1 LLEFEPINK
10 ELLRPLTSA
19 EAHVLLHQGTERPFS
34 GELNANKGEGSYYC
48 KQCGSPLFYSDAK
61 FDSGSGWPSFDEA
74 LPNAVSERG
83 DSDGVRIEA
92 LCATCGGH
100 LGHLFRGERFTPRN
114 KRYCVNSIALEFRAG
129 PPQSEAVYAGGC
141 FWGVEY
147 LFNKLEGVISVTS
160 GYTGG
165 DLKNPTYQ
173 DVLQQTTGHYEAV
186 KVIYDPRRIS
196 YEELT
201 KFFFEIHDPTQA
213 NGQGPDIGP
222 QYRSAIFYR
231 SESEWESAHYL
242 IDLLKKGGL
251 KVVTAVLSAKQFW
264 DAEGYHQNYYDKK
277 GSLPYCHSWQK
288 RF

>member
-1 LLEFEPINK
+1 
-10 ELLRPLTSA
+10 
-19 EAHVLLHQGTERPFS
+19 
-34 GELNANKGEGSYYC
+34 
-48 KQCGSPLFYSDAK
+48 
-61 FDSGSGWPSFDEA
+61 
-74 LPNAVSERG
+74 
-83 DSDGVRIEA
+83 
-92 LCATCGGH
+92 
-100 LGHLFRGERFTPRN
+100 
-114 KRYCVNSIALEFRAG
+114 
-129 PPQSEAVYAGGC
+129 
-141 FWGVEY
+141 
-147 LFNKLEGVISVTS
+147 
-160 GYTGG
+160 
-165 DLKNPTYQ
+165 LKNPTYQ